1 MTFAREIESITR
13 GLEIAITSDI
23 AGCENQPTLLIW
35 SKDAP
40 VNPRDIATIAASFRT
55 GRLVVVRRDKT
66 LLPPGL
72 ESARIETD
80 RASAREAAFKLL
92 RAALKPE
99 PPSAVPHEVRTPAVT
114 HTGAAVPLPPLVP
127 PSIPVGCR
135 TPSLLRRLL
144 DIVLGRPERL

>member
-1 MTFAREIESITR
+1 MDYAREIQSITR
-13 GLEIAITSDI
+13 GLDIVISSDI
-23 AGCENQPTLLIW
+23 ADCADQPTLLIW

-40 VNPRDIATIAASFRT
+40 VCLNNIAVIAARFRT
-55 GRLVVVRRDKT
+55 GHLVVVRRDKT

-80 RASAREAAFKLL
+80 HASAREAAFKLL

-114 HTGAAVPLPPLVP
+114 YTGAAVPLPPLVP
-127 PSIPVGCR
+127 PSIPVGRR